1 MVEVEAEP
9 PVEGGGGVLA
19 VEAHPQLEGERG
31 ADDGLGHRLAV
42 PAGQRAP
49 AISTTYLHYL
59 QHIYTISTLH
69 LHISTK
75 STHLSTLAMAGVV
88 GVTQLEVNSPLLL
101 PPSQSD
107 SIDTVDISLLSPAT
121 WYEHV
126 VRAAGGHPRPR
137 VVVGG
142 GAADLEGVRVG
153 AGVPGDA
160 AVALLP
166 PDAHLQCCMS
176 PATTPPTA
184 GSPCSTGRPGGCRWR
199 RGS

>member
-31 ADDGLGHRLAV
+31 ADDGLRHSLAV

-59 QHIYTISTLH
+59 HHIYTVSTLYLHHVYISTL
-69 LHISTK
+69 
-75 STHLSTLAMAGVV
+75 STHLSTLAIAGVV

-107 SIDTVDISLLSPAT
+107 SIDIVDIYLFISS
-121 WYEHV
+121 
-126 VRAAGGHPRPR
+126 
-137 VVVGG
+137 
-142 GAADLEGVRVG
+142 
-153 AGVPGDA
+153 
-160 AVALLP
+160 
-166 PDAHLQCCMS
+166 HLV
-176 PATTPPTA
+176 
-184 GSPCSTGRPGGCRWR
+184 
-199 RGS
+199 

>member
-59 QHIYTISTLH
+59 QHIYTISTPYLH
-69 LHISTK
+69 YIYTV

-107 SIDTVDISLLSPAT
+107 SRYTYII
-121 WYEHV
+121 
-126 VRAAGGHPRPR
+126 
-137 VVVGG
+137 
-142 GAADLEGVRVG
+142 
-153 AGVPGDA
+153 
-160 AVALLP
+160 
-166 PDAHLQCCMS
+166 
-176 PATTPPTA
+176 
-184 GSPCSTGRPGGCRWR
+184 
-199 RGS
+199 